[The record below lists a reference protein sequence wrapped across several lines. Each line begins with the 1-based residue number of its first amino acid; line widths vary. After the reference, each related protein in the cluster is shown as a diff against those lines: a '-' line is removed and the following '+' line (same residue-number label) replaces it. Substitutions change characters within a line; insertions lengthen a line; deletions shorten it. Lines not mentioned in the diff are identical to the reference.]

1 LKYQSVSVSSSDI
14 SLFDNFVK
22 RKINN
27 NSISIHDGVRF
38 TFFESIQMS
47 YGVKTYKFFDSE
59 NDQVQSQSSYGI
71 SFDLSGFKKYYF
83 DKAFPFF
90 KPISLQI
97 SSSTSDHYFGEFT
110 LWGIQL
116 GYTF

>member
-1 LKYQSVSVSSSDI
+1 LKYQSVSSSDI

-27 NSISIHDGVRF
+27 NSITIHDGARF
-38 TFFESIQMS
+38 TLLESLQIS
-47 YGVKTYKFFDSE
+47 YGVLTYKFFDSE
-59 NDQVQSQSSYGI
+59 NDQVQSQTSWGI
-71 SFDLSGFKKYYF
+71 SFDLSGLKKYYL

-97 SSSTSDHYFGEFT
+97 SSSTSDHYFGEFSI
-110 LWGIQL
+110 WGIQL
-116 GYTF
+116 EYTF